1 MASKA
6 QSVPVPRWVNSYSRL
21 PHTSATDDDS
31 TIISSISAGDAP
43 LYLDPVISLVKL
55 IHFLNHIK
63 RFLSVKEMRI
73 RSLVGRGLGRSGL
86 ILEGQLIS
94 A

>member
-43 LYLDPVISLVKL
+43 LYLDPVELLTLALELACMLVPSLYQLTILVPKPG
-55 IHFLNHIK
+55 
-63 RFLSVKEMRI
+63 SV
-73 RSLVGRGLGRSGL
+73 LLPTP
-86 ILEGQLIS
+86 
-94 A
+94 

>member
-43 LYLDPVISLVKL
+43 PHLDPVELLTLALELACMLVPSLYQLQVLVLKPG
-55 IHFLNHIK
+55 
-63 RFLSVKEMRI
+63 SV
-73 RSLVGRGLGRSGL
+73 LLPTP
-86 ILEGQLIS
+86 
-94 A
+94 